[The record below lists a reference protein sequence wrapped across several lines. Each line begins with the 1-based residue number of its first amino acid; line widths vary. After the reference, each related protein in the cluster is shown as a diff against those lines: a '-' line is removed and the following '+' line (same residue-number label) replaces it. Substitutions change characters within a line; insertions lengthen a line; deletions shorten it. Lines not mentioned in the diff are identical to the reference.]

1 MNETILAERREDDAP
16 EIANKRMAAFHQL
29 SLPMAEFY
37 EQKGKLISIEKTR
50 GAAALFKIIR
60 PQIEELMDK
69 QDEDERKHP
78 REARTQQPQEDSH
91 QQNTQEQDNEEKSTE
106 QKAQSHVQSAKKPQE
121 EDVEDD
127 EEEAVKPSNK
137 HSPKGSKQQSAV
149 ARLAGLTS
157 VLSARK
163 PQQSG
168 AGQPHVT
175 VLSLM
180 GPVRCQRTLRA
191 GSRSECIFSPVLRV
205 VSSVCACS
213 PA

>member
-1 MNETILAERREDDAP
+1 VRLSSYVHMNETILAERREGRRVCPKCGLTYNLNPISHDGYHLKARAPHGDNETCDVDGTRLERREDDAP

-91 QQNTQEQDNEEKSTE
+91 QQNTQEQDNE
-106 QKAQSHVQSAKKPQE
+106 KK
-121 EDVEDD
+121 
-127 EEEAVKPSNK
+127 
-137 HSPKGSKQQSAV
+137 
-149 ARLAGLTS
+149 
-157 VLSARK
+157 
-163 PQQSG
+163 
-168 AGQPHVT
+168 
-175 VLSLM
+175 
-180 GPVRCQRTLRA
+180 
-191 GSRSECIFSPVLRV
+191 
-205 VSSVCACS
+205 
-213 PA
+213 